1 MSPKSCNARNTFDI
15 NDIKKMNLKIQRMR
29 RNSATG
35 VETSD
40 DDPCWN
46 RPGPYR
52 NCYTAY
58 LARSLDQEAGEQF
71 IKDLGF

>member
-1 MSPKSCNARNTFDI
+1 
-15 NDIKKMNLKIQRMR
+15 MR

-58 LARSLDQEAGEQF
+58 LARSLDQEAGEEF